1 MNAADVMTRQVM
13 TIEADAPIAKAVR
26 LMLQNRI
33 SGLPVVD
40 PSGRLVGIVT
50 EGDFLRRTETGTEV
64 RRPRWLEFLL
74 GPGRG
79 ASEYVRTHARKVA
92 EVMTPNVASVAEDTP
107 VDEIVRLM
115 EHRRIKRVPVVQDRK
130 VVGIVSRANLLRV
143 LAGLIIELPPATV
156 DDTALRERILAELD
170 TQSWAPRA
178 GIEVMVRH
186 GVVELWGAI
195 LDERERQ
202 ALRVA
207 AENVPGVKAV
217 HDHLCWVEPMSGWFI
232 EAPEDDAQPRAQ
244 GKR

>member
-1 MNAADVMTRQVM
+1 MKAADVMTRQVM

-50 EGDFLRRTETGTEV
+50 EGDFLRRAETGTEV

-115 EHRRIKRVPVVQDRK
+115 EHRRIKRVPVVHDRK

-143 LAGLIIELPPATV
+143 LAGLIVELPPATV

>member
-1 MNAADVMTRQVM
+1 MKAADVMTRQVM

-143 LAGLIIELPPATV
+143 LAGLIVELPPATV

>member
-1 MNAADVMTRQVM
+1 MKAADVMTRQVM

-50 EGDFLRRTETGTEV
+50 EGDFLRRAETGTEV

-143 LAGLIIELPPATV
+143 LAGLIVELPPATV